1 MNSILIHLY
10 FFKVPQQQQPRLQP
24 LLPQLLQ
31 LRLLQLQLQLRQRRR
46 LRVKQD
52 HQKQLKSH
60 ACSCLQ
66 QKLNACQR
74 AMATRITAMI
84 APARVKY

>member
-1 MNSILIHLY
+1 MNSILINLN
-10 FFKVPQQQQPRLQP
+10 FFKVLQQQQLRLQP
-24 LLPQLLQ
+24 LLPQLPQ
-31 LRLLQLQLQLRQRRR
+31 LRPQQLRPLQRRR
-46 LRVKQD
+46 LRVKLD

-66 QKLNACQR
+66 QKLNVCQR